1 METRVS
7 YALVGL
13 FVILLTLAIIG
24 AGLYLGGD
32 IRTQPH
38 TDYAVYMDESVAGLN
53 VSAPVRY
60 RGVDVGRVQAITLN
74 PRHPDEV
81 RIVISV
87 EERVPI
93 GRETVATLRS
103 QGLTGISFIELS
115 GSTTDPVTPQPRAGD
130 DLPALRTVPSFG
142 SRLEQTVD
150 EALGVM
156 RVVADE
162 VRDLLREE
170 NRERVARLLQ
180 NANVLVANLA
190 EGSEDLDQTMVRF
203 NQLLDQ
209 GNEAAARL
217 PESMDRLDDTLARWA
232 RLADDLGRTGDTL
245 DALAS
250 RGETTLIDVNQTLIP
265 ELGTLMYEMRRL
277 SQDLERTLEDF
288 SDEPQMLIYGRQP
301 IAPGP
306 GEETR

>member
-32 IRTQPH
+32 IRTRPH
-38 TDYAVYMDESVAGLN
+38 TDYAIYMDESVAGLN

-74 PRHPDEV
+74 PEHPDEV
-81 RIVISV
+81 RVVIAV
-87 EERVPI
+87 EKQVPI
-93 GRETVATLRS
+93 DLETVATLRS
-103 QGLTGISFIELS
+103 QGLTGISFVELS
-115 GSTTDPVTPQPRAGD
+115 GSTTDPVTPEPRAGD
-130 DLPALRTVPSFG
+130 DLPEIRTVPSLT

-156 RVVADE
+156 GVVAEE

-170 NRERVARLLQ
+170 NREQVARLLT
-180 NANVLVANLA
+180 NANVLVGNLA
-190 EGSEDLDQTMVRF
+190 EGSQDLDQTVARF
-203 NQLLDQ
+203 NRLLDQ
-209 GNEAAARL
+209 GNETAERL
-217 PESMDRLDDTLARWA
+217 PESMDRLDATLERWA
-232 RLADDLGRTGDTL
+232 KLADDLGRTGDSM

-250 RGETTLIDVNQTLIP
+250 RGEATLIEFNQTLIP
-265 ELGTLMYEMRRL
+265 ELGTLMYEVRRL
-277 SQDLERTLEDF
+277 AQDMERTLEGF
-288 SDEPQMLIYGRQP
+288 SDEPQMLLYGRQP

-306 GEETR
+306 GEEKR